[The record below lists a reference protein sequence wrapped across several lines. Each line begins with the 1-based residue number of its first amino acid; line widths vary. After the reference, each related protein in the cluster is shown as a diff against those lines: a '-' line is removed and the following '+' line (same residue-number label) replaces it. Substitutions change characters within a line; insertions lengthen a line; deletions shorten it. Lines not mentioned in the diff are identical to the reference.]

1 MMKKIQCA
9 TVETKTTIT
18 SWTLAF
24 FSIPERFVKF
34 LTVVSPS
41 TRGRNLTNLKF
52 ARLQLQS
59 QPMWLYLD
67 GHESD
72 LFSGLDSIQ
81 NCVAVN

>member
-1 MMKKIQCA
+1 MKKIQCA

-24 FSIPERFVKF
+24 FSIPERDLSSF
-34 LTVVSPS
+34 LTVGSPS

-59 QPMWLYLD
+59 QRMRLYLD